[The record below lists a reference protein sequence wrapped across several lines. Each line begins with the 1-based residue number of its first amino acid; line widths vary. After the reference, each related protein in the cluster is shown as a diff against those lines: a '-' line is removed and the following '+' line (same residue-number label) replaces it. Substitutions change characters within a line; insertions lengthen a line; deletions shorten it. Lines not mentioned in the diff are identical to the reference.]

1 MLLAELVPLSN
12 QAQYKN
18 GAILAGGLLKIFYKG
33 RTEYATTYSDAAG
46 NVENPN
52 PVILDNEGRCSVYA
66 SPDYSYTLVFC
77 DKYGQV
83 QFSYDKD
90 LLDPIPVEDT
100 YSIAIKGDETITVNK
115 QLSGQTEV
123 YNLHAKGEGYNGI
136 DPIVVD
142 NVHRNISANHVQLG
156 VVAPL
161 EFVED
166 SESATV
172 IGFNESAFSAIIEPM
187 VESATSGK
195 LDESAFNEFT
205 ATADVIK
212 YSAGPNIE
220 IQGHEVSGKDWLGE
234 IEAATSGKLDTS
246 SFDSY
251 SADVASA
258 LDDKQDKIT
267 WEYTTG
273 GFISGAD
280 GSAFNAL
287 TEISANGQ
295 YMSANGNEVGLT
307 DDAENA
313 ISEVSGKLDTS
324 AFSSVSGELGFYSEY
339 HRTGYVLSGNLTID
353 KESPSDN
360 LVVKISGKDNGGTP
374 SSMNVGLILPF
385 GGSTPVLRHAAMS
398 SGGKVFWD
406 GTEYA
411 SVDTVSA
418 MIDSATS
425 SYDMSA
431 GANINIVKDDV
442 NSAIGIE
449 VTGLSAYQPVGE
461 YYSASNPS
469 GFITNDAITGLQPSG
484 DYVVHDELSAYQSAG
499 DYYSASNPS
508 GFITAVPEGTLNE
521 SGFEY
526 DSDNLISGY
535 NGSAFA
541 GQGGGGGAD
550 YSGISPVIVDNSARE
565 ISVESYGLVAG
576 NNISITDDSVTS
588 STTIAVTGL
597 NNYASTSWV
606 QNNYY
611 DINDVD
617 SRLGNKQD
625 TLTFNYTNNN
635 KISGINNSALDTA
648 GSDALDLVV
657 ENGIS
662 AVEES
667 GTVRLGNTYNLTA
680 YSGTNVLQLTD
691 DLGLLGGVISSVN
704 YEKEIPG
711 SAISSTEWACSS
723 EYWRDQAYEHV
734 DLVDSSFVNNPASSY
749 DIDFYTVFRWDAETA
764 NFGVDLYDITND
776 SAILQLTPLFD
787 EPNIRYHF
795 TATNVTSINTANNIG
810 YRIYNYSHPGM
821 WEAWAQGPNNGD
833 WNPTS
838 ATITGY
844 GDPSTAICAISGLTW
859 TGGGASYSGDVQ
871 GALDEVYNNS
881 ANYLKD
887 TDLDIKTFEGI
898 VSGVNAI
905 SGEQILPS
913 ALAPNTIQLST
924 GNGGSEFRYMPT
936 ASPWTTADA
945 ATGIFRPLMY
955 ATGACLTMS
964 SGPFFKGYFKGNEWF
979 VSNTDIGQAVRGE
992 VQAARGARIWG
1003 AEVTGHTS
1011 AEFILSAKAGDAG
1024 LYLSNPTTSVEFG
1037 INSIVNI
1044 QTNSATWNEA
1054 SAVSSKQDSLTFTY
1068 VEI

>member
-33 RTEYATTYSDAAG
+33 RTDYATTYSDAAG

-172 IGFNESAFSAIIEPM
+172 IGFDESVLPDLVEPI
-187 VESATSGK
+187 VESAISSISG
-195 LDESAFNEFT
+195 EF
-205 ATADVIK
+205 V
-212 YSAGPNIE
+212 YSAGENID
-220 IQGHEVSGKDWLGE
+220 ITDHVISGKDWSGE
-234 IEAATSGKLDTS
+234 IEASTSGKLDTS
-246 SFDSY
+246 SFNSY
-251 SADVASA
+251 TADVASA

-324 AFSSVSGELGFYSEY
+324 AFADVSGELGFKSTY
-339 HRTGYVLSGNLTID
+339 HRTGYVISGNLTID
-353 KESPSDN
+353 NESPSDN
-360 LVVKISGKDNGGTP
+360 LIVKISGKDNVGTP
-374 SSMNVGLILPF
+374 SSIDAGLILPF

-406 GTEYA
+406 GTDYA

-418 MIDSATS
+418 MIESAIP

-484 DYVVHDELSAYQSAG
+484 DY
-499 DYYSASNPS
+499 YSASNPS
-508 GFITAVPEGTLNE
+508 GFITEVPEGTLNE

-541 GQGGGGGAD
+541 GQGGAD
-550 YSGISPVIVDNSARE
+550 YSGIAPVIVDNSARE

-576 NNISITDDSVTS
+576 SNISITDNSTNS

-597 NNYASTSWV
+597 GDYATTYWI

-611 DINDVD
+611 DKSDINWRI
-617 SRLGNKQD
+617 SSKQD
-625 TLTFNYTNNN
+625 KLTFNYTSAN

-662 AVEES
+662 ATEES
-667 GTVRLGNTYNLTA
+667 GTVRLGNTYNLTS
-680 YSGTNVLQLTD
+680 YSGTNVLHLTD
-691 DLGLLGGVISSVN
+691 HLGLLGGIVSSVN
-704 YEKEIPG
+704 IEYPPESVTSNNQWAN
-711 SAISSTEWACSS
+711 SASALSSNYGQVGT
-723 EYWRDQAYEHV
+723 YFDVY
-734 DLVDSSFVNNPASSY
+734 DSAFNKNSTSFNV
-749 DIDFYTVFRWDAETA
+749 DFYTKYNGGSEFWTSGILTA
-764 NFGVDLYDITND
+764 YVYDFTDNTT
-776 SAILQLTPLFD
+776 AVQLTNSGIDNVL
-787 EPNIRYHF
+787 HF
-795 TATNVTSINTANNIG
+795 TANDVSGINTSHNIG
-810 YRIYNYSHPGM
+810 YRVYNYYQSQY
-821 WEAWAQGPNNGD
+821 WSAWGKFPI
-833 WNPTS
+833 S
-838 ATITGY
+838 ATVSC
-844 GDPSTAICAISGLTW
+844 DVASTTETISGLTW
-859 TGGGASYSGDVQ
+859 TGGGAASASLPITGTSGIDSASYSIDRIELTHHDTEGEPELTTAYISNEGLGMDFVC
-871 GALDEVYNNS
+871 DENYYGSVFINNESINFTNQDGTTSFNPYDIDSWNDTYGTVTNNS
-881 ANYLKD
+881 ADWNN
-887 TDLDIKTFEGI
+887 
-898 VSGVNAI
+898 VS
-905 SGEQILPS
+905 
-913 ALAPNTIQLST
+913 
-924 GNGGSEFRYMPT
+924 
-936 ASPWTTADA
+936 
-945 ATGIFRPLMY
+945 
-955 ATGACLTMS
+955 
-964 SGPFFKGYFKGNEWF
+964 
-979 VSNTDIGQAVRGE
+979 
-992 VQAARGARIWG
+992 
-1003 AEVTGHTS
+1003 
-1011 AEFILSAKAGDAG
+1011 
-1024 LYLSNPTTSVEFG
+1024 
-1037 INSIVNI
+1037 SI
-1044 QTNSATWNEA
+1044 
-1054 SAVSSKQDSLTFTY
+1054 SSKQNTLTFTY